1 MQNQVRLGRDRI
13 ARGEQDEPLPSRL
26 CYRPRRDVGQT
37 ALSADPI
44 SEMQAE
50 LAARNNRHGL
60 CSLLGQA
67 GCYRLL
73 KPCSNGVVAP
83 CCPYRAVD
91 ILYICLLLLFFK
103 HDYFYIYI
111 VFIYIYICY
120 ACCI

>member
-13 ARGEQDEPLPSRL
+13 ARGEEDEPLPTRL
-26 CYRPRRDVGQT
+26 CYGPRRDVGQT

-91 ILYICLLLLFFK
+91 ILYICFFNM
-103 HDYFYIYI
+103 II
-111 VFIYIYICY
+111 FIFT
-120 ACCI
+120 